1 MNECSEHKILRKT
14 YNQMPMGRRYGKKKA
29 APRRR
34 PAAARARYAP
44 KKRMYNRATTKTQ
57 IATCSETDNLAY
69 ATNTGYRLAAVSLD
83 TASQRVLDIAK
94 GYQMYRLKK
103 ITCVFKPKFDTFAAG
118 GGNSVPEF
126 HYIIDKLN
134 SFSAGTN
141 LQSLRDAGAKPIR
154 FDDRN
159 ITISWRPSVLTQT
172 FGQANPASQFKLSP
186 WLSVNANAGTANPF
200 AYSSIDHF
208 GLAWQVNVL
217 LSAGY
222 ADLQLEITLDWEFK
236 KPLSQPPTG
245 EQLVEGTP
253 AVSTRDGRVMAIGYV
268 SQSVSP
274 SLH

>member
-1 MNECSEHKILRKT
+1 
-14 YNQMPMGRRYGKKKA
+14 MPMNKGYGKKKT

-34 PAAARARYAP
+34 PAVARRRVAP
-44 KKRMYNRATTKTQ
+44 VRPMYNRATTKTQ
-57 IATCSETDNLAY
+57 IATCSETDNLVY
-69 ATNTGYRLAAVSLD
+69 ATNTGYRLAAFSLD

-126 HYIIDKLN
+126 HYVIDKLN
-134 SFSAGTN
+134 TFAPGTN
-141 LQSLRDAGAKPIR
+141 LQALRDAGARPIR

-172 FGQANPASQFKLSP
+172 FGQANPASQYKLSP
-186 WLSVNANAGTANPF
+186 WLSVNGNAGTANPF

-208 GLAWQVNVL
+208 GLVWQVNVL

-236 KPLSQPPTG
+236 KPLSFPPTG
-245 EQLVEGTP
+245 QQLVEGTP
-253 AVSTRDGRVMAIGYV
+253 ATSTRSGRVMATGYV
-268 SQSVSP
+268 EPPPASP
-274 SLH
+274 SMT